1 MKELSVGNQEIP
13 CAHTERQNDRSHP
26 ESPDL
31 SKFTETEQ
39 KNTGHESCLTEKIGI
54 KTFHNKN

>member
-1 MKELSVGNQEIP
+1 MKELTVGNQEIP

-31 SKFTETEQ
+31 SKFTKPEQ
-39 KNTGHESCLTEKIGI
+39 KNTGHESCLTEKIEI